1 MIFVE
6 KETYNNYSSINDG
19 YIMNPILIIN
29 DQKLSNYVMA
39 NKLESTNWT
48 LWLGITVVLLTMIVT
63 WMLHISIMISVC
75 RNMIM
80 KHITYYYIIS
90 IGFVVMLHSLLNF
103 PVNIISDLIG
113 ENEYIQHFCCISIA
127 SETIVCHAILLHL
140 LGSSLDTHFRLTKPK
155 WFSNTTDVSSRKY
168 LLAIRLKIAAPWIVS
183 ILQTGAQIL
192 LSDSFPPAYLE
203 EGRLCTSPD
212 INFLILRTLVAFLL
226 PLLTSIIILFM
237 TAHRIQT
244 LQCQQKQNKTNMN
257 SFNIQQKKLNDTI
270 SSQVKKQSTCCL
282 ITSCINKYCQSRKH
296 KVELI
301 PLSYSN
307 HHCSYDHKKNCNSLS
322 RLKNFQPEYKTFHR
336 IQNNK
341 FIENRHSWIETNL
354 NADEDILNSNLIIG
368 EAIDNRT
375 CIRKYSK
382 SLSQKH
388 LHSPVLLHMTPVS
401 SLPTTLTTTSQY
413 QHGSSSSDAG
423 ISSQTTEETDEIIQ
437 YSWFTPKINNYDI
450 ISTHSPNPINNFVSN
465 NDDNVC
471 PQEVLNNN
479 HQIEKVNDNSF
490 QKIIKHFC
498 PQHGQVI
505 IPECFYNPLLSVIEE
520 IEPGQ
525 YDDQRTHEFTLQNN
539 EVIPQSGQKKNN
551 SLNIR
556 NVRLPQSTNVTYASS
571 FTSHIIFN
579 KLSDLDKDND
589 LLSETCKQNNT
600 LSQSRSNDQ
609 KQQQQHKESLNRRN
623 SNSWSNETCKRF
635 PEQKAIKLN
644 MILCAITIAMWSPF
658 ITASLS
664 HLLLSNS
671 NYFHLLSIGT
681 LIHFKWLAYMS
692 SVVYPV
698 GFLLV
703 DSQLCRATFSQI
715 YCRKF

>member
-1 MIFVE
+1 M
-6 KETYNNYSSINDG
+6 
-19 YIMNPILIIN
+19 
-29 DQKLSNYVMA
+29 
-39 NKLESTNWT
+39 
-48 LWLGITVVLLTMIVT
+48 
-63 WMLHISIMISVC
+63 
-75 RNMIM
+75 
-80 KHITYYYIIS
+80 
-90 IGFVVMLHSLLNF
+90 
-103 PVNIISDLIG
+103 
-113 ENEYIQHFCCISIA
+113 
-127 SETIVCHAILLHL
+127 
-140 LGSSLDTHFRLTKPK
+140 
-155 WFSNTTDVSSRKY
+155 
-168 LLAIRLKIAAPWIVS
+168 
-183 ILQTGAQIL
+183 
-192 LSDSFPPAYLE
+192 
-203 EGRLCTSPD
+203 
-212 INFLILRTLVAFLL
+212 
-226 PLLTSIIILFM
+226 
-237 TAHRIQT
+237 
-244 LQCQQKQNKTNMN
+244 
-257 SFNIQQKKLNDTI
+257 
-270 SSQVKKQSTCCL
+270 
-282 ITSCINKYCQSRKH
+282 
-296 KVELI
+296 
-301 PLSYSN
+301 LSYLSTQQ
-307 HHCSYDHKKNCNSLS
+307 KNCNSLS

-437 YSWFTPKINNYDI
+437 YSWFTPKINNYDN

-465 NDDNVC
+465 NDDNDC

-479 HQIEKVNDNSF
+479 HQIEKVNDNNF

-556 NVRLPQSTNVTYASS
+556 NVRLPPSTNVTYASS

-600 LSQSRSNDQ
+600 LSQSRSNDR
-609 KQQQQHKESLNRRN
+609 KQQQQHKESLDRRN

>member
-1 MIFVE
+1 
-6 KETYNNYSSINDG
+6 
-19 YIMNPILIIN
+19 
-29 DQKLSNYVMA
+29 
-39 NKLESTNWT
+39 
-48 LWLGITVVLLTMIVT
+48 
-63 WMLHISIMISVC
+63 
-75 RNMIM
+75 MIM